1 MKQKQ
6 HRATKL
12 SGFTLIELVVVI
24 IILGILA
31 VTAVPKFINFKDDA
45 IEATYSGYIAA
56 LKDGMRLAKSR
67 WILDGKQSPVEIDGV
82 QMYFTSK
89 GVPKAVGTDT
99 QGDTTSA
106 ANCAA
111 IWNALVKSSQVM
123 RNWGGGGCTT
133 GDYSQCD
140 MYTIGADQ
148 VDGGDSGACRFR
160 VVKEDKSEARDE
172 DIVYR
177 INDGIVRCHLAATT
191 TPCFQ

>member
-1 MKQKQ
+1 MTGKSRKQS
-6 HRATKL
+6 

-31 VTAVPKFINFKDDA
+31 VTAVPKFLNFKEDA
-45 IEATYSGYIAA
+45 IAATYSGYMAV
-56 LKDGMRLAKSR
+56 LKDGMKLAKSR
-67 WILDGKQSPVEIDGV
+67 WYLDGKQSPVEVNGV

-89 GVPKAVGTDT
+89 GVPKAVGTNT
-99 QGDTTSA
+99 TGDTTNA

-123 RNWGGGGCTT
+123 KNYNSTGCAI
-133 GDYSQCD
+133 GNFSQCD
-140 MYTIGADQ
+140 MYTIGADA
-148 VDGGDSGACRFR
+148 VDGGPNAACRFR
-160 VVKEDKSEARDE
+160 VVKEDKSEARLE